1 MSESENEIDK
11 NIFLI
16 SDTLLSP
23 EDIAM
28 HLTRFDPNV
37 NRYTDSLTDS
47 FPNGSQVYLVH
58 KPNPKNDEKEFYTD
72 DRMKW
77 FNDGSNKQHGPA
89 WLNLTKSY
97 FTATTIVNNEMRK
110 QKDKTFSKVI
120 YKIKDQVSPV
130 MVHYLGDN
138 SKFIAPKHGNST
150 VSDKPY
156 RRTSQKSKDYIFD
169 NIRSQNPHV
178 V

>member
-11 NIFLI
+11 NIFLM

-58 KPNPKNDEKEFYTD
+58 KPNPKNEYYILIIYTLTYILIIYLNY
-72 DRMKW
+72 
-77 FNDGSNKQHGPA
+77 ND
-89 WLNLTKSY
+89 
-97 FTATTIVNNEMRK
+97 
-110 QKDKTFSKVI
+110 I
-120 YKIKDQVSPV
+120 YS
-130 MVHYLGDN
+130 H
-138 SKFIAPKHGNST
+138 
-150 VSDKPY
+150 
-156 RRTSQKSKDYIFD
+156 TS
-169 NIRSQNPHV
+169 
-178 V
+178 

>member
-11 NIFLI
+11 NIFLM

-28 HLTRFDPNV
+28 HLTHFDPNV

-47 FPNGSQVYLVH
+47 FPNGSQVYLV
-58 KPNPKNDEKEFYTD
+58 
-72 DRMKW
+72 
-77 FNDGSNKQHGPA
+77 
-89 WLNLTKSY
+89 
-97 FTATTIVNNEMRK
+97 NNEIRK

-130 MVHYLGDN
+130 LVHYLGDN
-138 SKFIAPKHGNST
+138 SKFSAPKHGNST

-156 RRTSQKSKDYIFD
+156 LLNKRG
-169 NIRSQNPHV
+169 
-178 V
+178 